1 MADEERVV
9 CVGRP
14 RLPDWVKYVRLRQ
27 SVLNLWSEGKDRLGK
42 FTKWLKYYITHTSGN
57 YPPSFPAT
65 SAVPMCHYG
74 DKLNNGEAKCQIMA
88 RLIFCSRL

>member
-14 RLPDWVKYVRLRQ
+14 RLPGSAKYIRLRQ

-42 FTKWLKYYITHTSGN
+42 FTKWLDT
-57 YPPSFPAT
+57 A
-65 SAVPMCHYG
+65 
-74 DKLNNGEAKCQIMA
+74 
-88 RLIFCSRL
+88 

>member
-14 RLPDWVKYVRLRQ
+14 RLPDSAKYIHLRQ

-42 FTKWLKYYITHTSGN
+42 FTKWLDV
-57 YPPSFPAT
+57 A
-65 SAVPMCHYG
+65 
-74 DKLNNGEAKCQIMA
+74 
-88 RLIFCSRL
+88 

>member
-42 FTKWLKYYITHTSGN
+42 FTKWL
-57 YPPSFPAT
+57 
-65 SAVPMCHYG
+65 
-74 DKLNNGEAKCQIMA
+74 DEA
-88 RLIFCSRL
+88 